1 MCISSSTHP
10 KPNSPSSPTVSVLPS
25 VFPISVN
32 DTIILPAAQ
41 TRSKSVFLASFFS
54 FPPYISLIKKLV
66 ISPMQGSLLPSPVHC
81 CCPSSHL
88 LPSLW
93 DQSPCSSS
101 SPTKIFFFWE
111 AKSVGIPLFKTF
123 LGSSLISEINQKLLP
138 HIWEPS
144 SQNLTPYLPPQLI
157 PCQPPKYTECS
168 SHTKA
173 FTVPMNVL
181 CSAQSFSF
189 I

>member
-1 MCISSSTHP
+1 MHLKLNTSKTKLTIFPHSICSSFCFPYFCEWYYH
-10 KPNSPSSPTVSVLPS
+10 SPSCPNQEQEC
-25 VFPISVN
+25 FP
-32 DTIILPAAQ
+32 
-41 TRSKSVFLASFFS
+41 
-54 FPPYISLIKKLV
+54 SLILFFPSLHQLDQEAGHFSYTG
-66 ISPMQGSLLPSPVHC
+66 ISPSLSSPLLLSQFTPFAFLVGPESLLQ
-81 CCPSSHL
+81 L
-88 LPSLW
+88 LTH
-93 DQSPCSSS
+93 QNH
-101 SPTKIFFFWE
+101 FFWE

-138 HIWEPS
+138 HTWEPS

-157 PCQPPKYTECS
+157 PCQPPKHTKCS

>member
-101 SPTKIFFFWE
+101 SPTKIFFSEKQNQLAFHCLKPFL
-111 AKSVGIPLFKTF
+111 APL
-123 LGSSLISEINQKLLP
+123 
-138 HIWEPS
+138 
-144 SQNLTPYLPPQLI
+144 
-157 PCQPPKYTECS
+157 
-168 SHTKA
+168 
-173 FTVPMNVL
+173 
-181 CSAQSFSF
+181 
-189 I
+189 